1 MLIYIY
7 GIPDCCYSVIWRA
20 ILMHKEATENNTQIC
35 IRHLHTFDTRTRTRD
50 SHLDLDSDTDSGGY
64 RRSTLMFCLHTR
76 FTVMC
81 PTNRHQ
87 TRLAAIWA
95 RPAPSPRSQLE
106 LNGPSPG
113 AKWSWRSAC
122 NICTNLQLAMNYS
135 TVTHALRTHTH
146 THRKTDTHMC
156 THSYAYTYNTYSDR
170 TSQLHFIEL

>member
-1 MLIYIY
+1 
-7 GIPDCCYSVIWRA
+7 
-20 ILMHKEATENNTQIC
+20 MHST
-35 IRHLHTFDTRTRTRD
+35 LTFDTRSRTHSRTWH
-50 SHLDLDSDTDSGGY
+50 SHLDLDSVTDSGGY
-64 RRSTLMFCLHTR
+64 RRSTLMLCLHTR

-95 RPAPSPRSQLE
+95 RHAPSPRCQQE

-146 THRKTDTHMC
+146 THTRARKQTDTHMC
-156 THSYAYTYNTYSDR
+156 THTYAYTYNTYSKR
-170 TSQLHFIEL
+170 TSQLHFIELQLDNESHRLQSIKAFS

>member
-20 ILMHKEATENNTQIC
+20 ILMHKPRRTTLKYA
-35 IRHLHTFDTRTRTRD
+35 FDTYIHSTLALERGIHIWIWIRI
-50 SHLDLDSDTDSGGY
+50 

-95 RPAPSPRSQLE
+95 RHAPSPRSQLE